1 MIKLLYILNI
11 YLINVSMAH
20 VEVMYKLYISFVLGY
35 VCSKENHFLRSGD
48 SKRQSLLFKTH
59 SKKF

>member
-20 VEVMYKLYISFVLGY
+20 VEVMYKIV
-35 VCSKENHFLRSGD
+35 HFICTWLCM
-48 SKRQSLLFKTH
+48 
-59 SKKF
+59 